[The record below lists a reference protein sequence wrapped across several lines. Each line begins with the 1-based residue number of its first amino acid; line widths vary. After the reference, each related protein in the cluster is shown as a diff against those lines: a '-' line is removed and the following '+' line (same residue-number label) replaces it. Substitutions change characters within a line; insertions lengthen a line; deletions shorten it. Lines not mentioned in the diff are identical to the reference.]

1 MPPRGEDLSPDDP
14 APSCV
19 LPAGLRVRA
28 HRTVWFAAAALAP
41 LAGLVRGRDVP
52 PAWDAVPP
60 WEHVQGSPLLQ
71 TVLDVFARALP
82 RAAPLVVLAIAAA
95 CWLSGARRAAA
106 FALLAPACAC
116 ATTVVLKHLLA
127 RPSADGT
134 GWMFPSGHVTA
145 VAAVAAVLTVLL
157 LPGGVLGARISRA
170 ALAAGRTS
178 AVLAAGAT
186 SVATVLEQ
194 HHYPT
199 DVVGAILT
207 SLITVLLVAVV
218 IDRLPHRLS
227 RPRPG
232 SGTTTRSASVPDAAA

>member
-60 WEHVQGSPLLQ
+60 WEHLQGSPLLQ

-95 CWLSGARRAAA
+95 CWLGGARRAAA

-157 LPGGVLGARISRA
+157 LPGGCPRRTDLPRRPRRRQDVGCARRRGDQRRHRPGAA
-170 ALAAGRTS
+170 
-178 AVLAAGAT
+178 
-186 SVATVLEQ
+186 
-194 HHYPT
+194 P
-199 DVVGAILT
+199 
-207 SLITVLLVAVV
+207 
-218 IDRLPHRLS
+218 LPHR
-227 RPRPG
+227 RRRRDPD
-232 SGTTTRSASVPDAAA
+232 VPDHGPPGRGGHRPAPPSAQPATARLRNHDTVCISP